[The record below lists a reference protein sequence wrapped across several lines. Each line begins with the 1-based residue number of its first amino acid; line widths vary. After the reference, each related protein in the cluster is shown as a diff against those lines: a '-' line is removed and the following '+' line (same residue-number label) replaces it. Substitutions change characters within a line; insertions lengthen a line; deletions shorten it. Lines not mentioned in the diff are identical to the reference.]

1 MAAQSSV
8 TPEMP
13 IPSNPETVVS
23 PQADGGSPQDMR
35 TKILTVDPS
44 TYVPKIEIRTVGG
57 LLTEVR
63 VTQREKTPE
72 LLAFDQLKMA
82 ILTTVT
88 PEEAR
93 QKVNGIVRNLNPKID
108 NAEFLKKLKEMG
120 ANLRQWESAIEEAL
134 IAAEDATTGVSGTSV
149 DPATLLMAVNKV
161 EPGPFQRLCGVSFPP
176 EKSPEDNI

>member
-1 MAAQSSV
+1 MMSVPPNSDVASS
-8 TPEMP
+8 PH
-13 IPSNPETVVS
+13 
-23 PQADGGSPQDMR
+23 ADGGSPQDMR
-35 TKILTVDPS
+35 TKILTVDAS
-44 TYVPKIEIRTVGG
+44 TYVPKVEIRTVGG

-63 VTQREKTPE
+63 VTQRDKTPE
-72 LLAFDQLKMA
+72 QIAFDQLKMA

-93 QKVNGIVRNLNPKID
+93 QKVNEVVRNLNPKIN

-120 ANLRQWESAIEEAL
+120 ANLRQWESAIDEAVA
-134 IAAEDATTGVSGTSV
+134 AAENATAGDSGTGV

-161 EPGPFQRLCGVSFPP
+161 EPGPFQRLRGVSFPP

>member
-1 MAAQSSV
+1 MLP
-8 TPEMP
+8 TPP
-13 IPSNPETVVS
+13 NPETVAS
-23 PQADGGSPQDMR
+23 SQTDGGSPQDAR
-35 TKILTVDPS
+35 TKILNVDPS

-63 VTQREKTPE
+63 VTQRDKTPE

-134 IAAEDATTGVSGTSV
+134 IAAEGATTGVSGTGV

-161 EPGPFQRLCGVSFPP
+161 EPGPLQRLRDVSYPQ
-176 EKSPEDNI
+176 EKAQEDKD